1 MIKLTMKSVL
11 ILALVIFAQ
20 GAKATTA
27 VRVEAQKSLGIQLG
41 DYVVV
46 QTNSSNDRENLCGK
60 GLEHTIKWAGSKE
73 DPVLAIGA
81 AIVFSDF
88 NDGLKTDSQP
98 YYKDHCSY
106 RHSTQAQAGRLID
119 DTYSNCDSENT
130 TVHTEIIVNGS
141 RLEYSSDIKV
151 SRKSP
156 SKVLSVTTKCTLQKI
171 GAANVKK
178 QIVKVVN

>member
-1 MIKLTMKSVL
+1 MIKTSMKCVS
-11 ILALVIFAQ
+11 ILALTLFAQ
-20 GAKATTA
+20 ASLASNA
-27 VRVEAQKSLGIQLG
+27 VRVEAQKSLAIQTG

-46 QTNSSNDRENLCGK
+46 QTDSSNERENLCGK
-60 GLEHTIKWAGSKE
+60 GLEHTVKWSGSKA
-73 DPVLAIGA
+73 DPVLTIGA
-81 AIVFSDF
+81 AMSFSDF

-130 TVHTEIIVNGS
+130 TVHTEILVKGA
-141 RLEYSSDIKV
+141 RLEYTSDIKV

-156 SKVLSVTTKCTLQKI
+156 SKVVAVTTKCTLQKI
-171 GAANVKK
+171 EANRKK
-178 QIVKVVN
+178 